1 MISERRNQLLSILY
15 MVKQDKEEDKK
26 RNLDNL
32 LDSIER
38 DIYNQLTDI
47 NYKKQRL
54 EDDLETLEY
63 VRKECKKDA

>member
-15 MVKQDKEEDKK
+15 MLKQDKEEDIK

-47 NYKKQRL
+47 NYRKQRL

-63 VRKECKKDA
+63 VRKEIYEK

>member
-63 VRKECKKDA
+63 VRKESEKDA

>member
-15 MVKQDKEEDKK
+15 MLKQDKEEDIK

-38 DIYNQLTDI
+38 DINNQL
-47 NYKKQRL
+47 KELKRQREEL
-54 EDDLETLEY
+54 EDNYLLLEY
-63 VRKECKKDA
+63 VRKEIYEK

>member
-15 MVKQDKEEDKK
+15 MLKQDKEEDIK

-38 DIYNQLTDI
+38 DINNQLTDI
-47 NYKKQRL
+47 NYRKQRL

-63 VRKECKKDA
+63 VRKEIYEK